1 MAVNLPGE
9 MTAQGSDF
17 LRESRVVTQGFVDWQ
32 AGRGRGTRHSCSLT
46 CCCDPCGKKND
57 MMSIQHQSSTTESR
71 YYLLSIRGSLRIE
84 GEKYDIQ
91 KTYVCRQVL
100 YYML

>member
-1 MAVNLPGE
+1 MWSHRALWIGRQGGEEALATLALSPAAVIL
-9 MTAQGSDF
+9 
-17 LRESRVVTQGFVDWQ
+17 V
-32 AGRGRGTRHSCSLT
+32 
-46 CCCDPCGKKND
+46 GKKND